1 MMGDPSS
8 VAESQISSPGSRRPS
23 ANPKVRLG
31 LLLVGIIVL
40 VGIGVWFIRHQTYGR
55 YLQSTDNAYVAAE
68 MVVVAPKI
76 AGYVDRVLVRENQ
89 WVRSGEPLVQLDVRD
104 YRAQANQFEA
114 QIAAALANA
123 DTVRAQQREQD
134 ATIRQAR
141 AQVAAATAQARLA
154 AEQVSRYRPLAA
166 TGAEPREKLDQLE
179 AQSRQARAQVDSAQ
193 AALVA
198 AQRRL
203 ATLGEQIEQA
213 NSQANAARAQLE
225 SAQLNVWST
234 VLRASVVGRV
244 GDLTVRAGQFV
255 QPGQRLMSLV
265 PSDQVYVTANFKETQ
280 IGLIRPGQPVR
291 LEIDAL
297 PGVDFKGRVES
308 IAPGTGAEFSI
319 LPPQNATGNFTK
331 IVQRVPVRISIQA
344 APEVRRLLVPG
355 MSVVTTI
362 DTRGAR
368 GELDRLRVEA
378 R

>member
-179 AQSRQARAQVDSAQ
+179 AQSRQAR
-193 AALVA
+193 
-198 AQRRL
+198 
-203 ATLGEQIEQA
+203 
-213 NSQANAARAQLE
+213 
-225 SAQLNVWST
+225 
-234 VLRASVVGRV
+234 GR
-244 GDLTVRAGQFV
+244 
-255 QPGQRLMSLV
+255 
-265 PSDQVYVTANFKETQ
+265 
-280 IGLIRPGQPVR
+280 
-291 LEIDAL
+291 
-297 PGVDFKGRVES
+297 
-308 IAPGTGAEFSI
+308 
-319 LPPQNATGNFTK
+319 
-331 IVQRVPVRISIQA
+331 
-344 APEVRRLLVPG
+344 
-355 MSVVTTI
+355 
-362 DTRGAR
+362 
-368 GELDRLRVEA
+368 
-378 R
+378 